1 MLLRRHKDR
10 RVQPV
15 KQPVAPLEPKEPK
28 ALEDMTAEELQAY
41 AEANGIDIGR
51 ATSADGILKKIQEA
65 AEPDES
71 EGEQDTDQSTDVE

>member
-15 KQPVAPLEPKEPK
+15 NQPVAPLESKEPK
-28 ALEDMTAEELQAY
+28 ALEEMTAEELQAY
-41 AEANGIDIGR
+41 AETNGIDIGR

-65 AEPDES
+65 AEPEKP
-71 EGEQDTDQSTDVE
+71 EVEEDTDQSTDVE